1 MTVGETWGATLD
13 NAPLYSDP
21 DRKELSMVFQ
31 FEFTELDKQAG
42 KEKWDTKPLDYGDLK
57 NVLAKWQKLDFNH
70 SWNSLFW
77 NNHDLPRIVSRFG
90 NDQQYRERSAK
101 MLALLL
107 HGLRGTPYI
116 YQGEEIGM
124 TNCPVS
130 AIDEVE
136 DIEARRMYQERLAE
150 GWKKEDLIKAIN
162 AQGRDNART
171 PMQWDASASAGF
183 TSGRPW
189 LAVNPNCQEINVKN
203 ALNDQDSIYYFYKKL
218 IALRHQER
226 ILTDGSFELLDT
238 ADAVM
243 AYHRENAEDKWLVVC
258 NLTGEEQ
265 EVSLPDKV
273 KEVLLANGP
282 VPEDLSAAVLPAYAA
297 FLCRVK
303 K

>member
-162 AQGRDNART
+162 AQGPGQCPDPNAVGCFSFRRLYQR
-171 PMQWDASASAGF
+171 PAMAG
-183 TSGRPW
+183 G
-189 LAVNPNCQEINVKN
+189 
-203 ALNDQDSIYYFYKKL
+203 
-218 IALRHQER
+218 
-226 ILTDGSFELLDT
+226 
-238 ADAVM
+238 
-243 AYHRENAEDKWLVVC
+243 
-258 NLTGEEQ
+258 
-265 EVSLPDKV
+265 
-273 KEVLLANGP
+273 
-282 VPEDLSAAVLPAYAA
+282 
-297 FLCRVK
+297 
-303 K
+303 